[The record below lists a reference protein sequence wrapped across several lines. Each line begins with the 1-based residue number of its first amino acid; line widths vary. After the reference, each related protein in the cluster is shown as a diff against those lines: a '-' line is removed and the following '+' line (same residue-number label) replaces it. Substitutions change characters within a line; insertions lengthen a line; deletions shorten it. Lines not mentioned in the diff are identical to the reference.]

1 MGFKWGKRSKPRVV
15 QAPMDAD
22 EARRIAE
29 AEAEMA
35 EHPQPF
41 EPDEENMPVGIFFP
55 LLRKR
60 NGMSLKPLTQN
71 GSLISRTADDVNAA
85 LEQNRIRQM
94 RQPRQD

>member
-1 MGFKWGKRSKPRVV
+1 MWFKWGKRGQPKVI

-35 EHPQPF
+35 EHPGHF
-41 EPDEENMPVGIFFP
+41 EPEEENMPVGIFFP

-60 NGMSLKPLTQN
+60 NGMALKPLTQN

-85 LEQNRIRQM
+85 LEQNRVRQM
-94 RQPRQD
+94 RQSGQD